1 MNAAIEREVDGLGT
15 LLRASV
21 INPKDKRVIQ
31 RGEVAVVEFALE
43 DVGIVGGCLRT
54 AQAPR
59 TPRPDRTSFAKS
71 RGF

>member
-43 DVGIVGGCLRT
+43 DVGIVPEETR
-54 AQAPR
+54 A
-59 TPRPDRTSFAKS
+59 
-71 RGF
+71 